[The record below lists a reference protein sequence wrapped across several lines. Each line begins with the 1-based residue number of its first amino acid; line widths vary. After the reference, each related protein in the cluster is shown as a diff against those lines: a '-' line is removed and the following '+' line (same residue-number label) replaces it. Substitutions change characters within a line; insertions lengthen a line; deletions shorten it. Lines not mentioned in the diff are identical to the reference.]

1 MAAALPITPA
11 GLPSLQALRSK
22 VEHDLVRAVAVRQPD
37 RVPWRLDAVRPA
49 ERHQA
54 ARAVAGA
61 AIVVLQG
68 QL

>member
-11 GLPSLQALRSK
+11 GLTSLHALRSK
-22 VEHDLVRAVAVRQPD
+22 LEHDLVRAVAVRQSD
-37 RVPWRLDAVRPA
+37 RVPWRLDAAPPA

-54 ARAVAGA
+54 PRAVAAA